1 MYLKKKI
8 LKMAFMFTLISSL
21 ILFLFPSIVFATE
34 TVPSTYSFSYN
45 VPSVI
50 SVCKEVEVP
59 VTFATNIIGAV
70 GYNNVRFRFSAAG
83 PGNVNF
89 TATDSNNN
97 VIIQTNNGVWGPASG
112 FNLPAGYTAT
122 TDWKLKFS
130 EAGNYTITFS
140 LINAPDGSVI
150 EGITNQVFVY
160 VSKPGM
166 NVWPGKVGEST
177 NFGLWA
183 PGCNGLAWGLVVN
196 NGTVDIL
203 SLGGQILDDNW
214 NNSYH
219 YILPAGDY
227 TATFSVGGAVQ
238 EVDAFSIWG
247 YDSSMDVSVGY
258 AGETTTFTL
267 NATNSSGKTADF
279 ELSKG
284 TGPDNS
290 EMIYNENNI
299 PIGNDDWSYSIPRT
313 LTTGRYWAG
322 YWLDNFANWGGG
334 YDFYVVNRGVPQP
347 AAVAIAA
354 PVKESGPSGPA
365 VNEKPISD
373 YDKTNSGFATLFY
386 NRLLRRAPEKAGL
399 DAWVA
404 GLTGGALTGAD
415 LINGFVFGVE
425 CQKTISGYTN
435 TEFITFLYK
444 ALFNRKPDTD
454 GLNAWLTR
462 MSSGMTKEEV
472 VNGFTHSLE
481 FELICKNFGIMPYK
495 GYIISTK

>member
-1 MYLKKKI
+1 MKKI
-8 LKMAFMFTLISSL
+8 LTKSL
-21 ILFLFPSIVFATE
+21 VLVVAIFLSVLFIAPAMLHAGPGDLVSITVTTTQYPEYPEYGEIRALGQTVQYTATAHYE
-34 TVPSTYSFSYN
+34 GGTPADEDVTSTAVWTIGNSAIA
-45 VPSVI
+45 SVEAT
-50 SVCKEVEVP
+50 KGEFKAKATGDTD
-59 VTFATNIIGAV
+59 VTATIGAV
-70 GYNNVRFRFSAAG
+70 SGNAMLSVSRPGLGVSVG
-83 PGNVNF
+83 PPGE
-89 TATDSNNN
+89 TTY
-97 VIIQTNNGVWGPASG
+97 
-112 FNLPAGYTAT
+112 FNL
-122 TDWKLKFS
+122 
-130 EAGNYTITFS
+130 
-140 LINAPDGSVI
+140 
-150 EGITNQVFVY
+150 
-160 VSKPGM
+160 
-166 NVWPGKVGEST
+166 
-177 NFGLWA
+177 WA
-183 PGCNGLAWGLVVN
+183 YGCNGLNWSLAVTGGPTAYSSS
-196 NGTVDIL
+196 GTIL
-203 SLGGQILDDNW
+203 LDDWWVNP
-214 NNSYH
+214 NAA
-219 YILPAGDY
+219 LLAGDY
-227 TATFSVGGAVQ
+227 IAIFSVEGTVQETRTFSVY
-238 EVDAFSIWG
+238 G
-247 YDSSMDVSVGY
+247 YESSLDVSVGY

-299 PIGNDDWSYSIPRT
+299 PIGNDDWSYSITQT
-313 LTTGRYWAG
+313 LATGRYWAG

-347 AAVAIAA
+347 PAVAIAA

-404 GLTGGALTGAD
+404 GLTGGALTGGD